1 MHILGYSA
9 ETKPLTQ
16 VKDGAYI
23 LTTLCR
29 PQTEWNQK
37 ADD

>member
-1 MHILGYSA
+1 MNILGYSA

-16 VKDGAYI
+16 VEDGAYM

-29 PQTEWNQK
+29 PQTEGNQK